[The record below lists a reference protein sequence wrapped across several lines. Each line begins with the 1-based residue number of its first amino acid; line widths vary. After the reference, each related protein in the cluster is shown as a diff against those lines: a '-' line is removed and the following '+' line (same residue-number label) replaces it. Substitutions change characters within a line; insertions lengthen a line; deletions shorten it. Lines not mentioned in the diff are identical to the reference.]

1 MNTKSVLSKLGQNET
16 KAVHMKTIQFT
27 VNGEGTSATVMPEE
41 SLMGVLRERLNLT
54 GTKFG
59 CGSGYCGSCTVIV
72 DGEAVRSCIT
82 PATAVEGSDVLTIEG
97 LAMNGSLHPLQDEF
111 MKLDALQ
118 CGYCTPGMIMNAYGL
133 LLTNP
138 EPTRE
143 EVIIAMDENL
153 CRCGAHGRIIEAIQ
167 NAGKRMTKTVMP

>member
-1 MNTKSVLSKLGQNET
+1 MKNVQFELNGSSVSVAVNEGEPLLWVIREQLG
-16 KAVHMKTIQFT
+16 
-27 VNGEGTSATVMPEE
+27 
-41 SLMGVLRERLNLT
+41 LT

-59 CGSGYCGSCTVIV
+59 CGEGFCGACTVIMN
-72 DGEAVRSCIT
+72 GEAVRSCSI
-82 PATAVEGSDVLTIEG
+82 PATDAAGSKVLTIEG
-97 LAMNGSLHPLQDEF
+97 LSNNEELHPIQEEF

-143 EVIIAMDENL
+143 EVIIAMDDNL
-153 CRCGAHGRIIEAIQ
+153 CRCGTHGRIIQAIQ
-167 NAGKRMTKTVMP
+167 NAGKRMKKTVTP

>member
-1 MNTKSVLSKLGQNET
+1 
-16 KAVHMKTIQFT
+16 MKTIRFE
-27 VNGEGTSATVMPEE
+27 VNGETVTVSAMPEE
-41 SLMGVLRERLNLT
+41 SLLGVLRERLDLT

-59 CGSGYCGSCTVIV
+59 CGSGYCGACTVIL
-72 DGEAVRSCIT
+72 DGEVVRACVT
-82 PATAVEGSDVLTIEG
+82 PVTEAEGKEVLTIEG
-97 LAMNGSLHPLQDEF
+97 LAKNGSLHPLQDEF

-133 LLTNP
+133 LLSNP
-138 EPTRE
+138 EPSRE

-153 CRCGAHGRIIEAIQ
+153 CRCGAHTRIIEAIQ